1 MRVLVLGLLFSFS
14 CGSADKENSDGGPS
28 GPAAHDAAPGEIA
41 GCMLDG
47 DCAPDEACHGALP
60 GVARSGHCDGRGD
73 RGIAAECV
81 TP

>member
-14 CGSADKENSDGGPS
+14 CGSADKENSDGGPG
-28 GPAAHDAAPGEIA
+28 GPGAHDAAAGESA

-47 DCAPDEACHGALP
+47 NCAPAEACVGALP
-60 GVARSGHCDGRGD
+60 GVARSGRCRTLGD

-81 TP
+81 RP

>member
-1 MRVLVLGLLFSFS
+1 VRALAVALLFSFS
-14 CGSADKENSDGGPS
+14 CGSADKENSDGGSS
-28 GPAAHDAAPGEIA
+28 GPAAHDAAPGETA

-47 DCAPDEACHGALP
+47 DCAPAEACLGALP
-60 GVARSGHCDGRGD
+60 GVARSGRCQPRTD